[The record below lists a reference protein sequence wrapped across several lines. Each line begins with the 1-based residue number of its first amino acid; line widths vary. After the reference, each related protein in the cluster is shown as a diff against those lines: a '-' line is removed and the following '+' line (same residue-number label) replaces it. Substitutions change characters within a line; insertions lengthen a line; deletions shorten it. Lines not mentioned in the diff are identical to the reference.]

1 MEAES
6 FLMRIGTKFERLIR
20 LKSPGWNSEA
30 DTMSYSKFKT
40 IAQAKAAF
48 GLSVLESDRFLP
60 KTNPVQP
67 SATLQDYLH
76 ESLPLVATSGSE
88 KARSEG
94 IIYPVLIEVRRALN
108 REVAVFSGEEFNV
121 DESVGLNGVCDFL
134 LTRSR
139 QVLEIAAPAVVVVEA
154 KKTDLKLGLGQ
165 CIAEMVAAQQFN
177 QSQDEKIDAIYGVVS
192 NGNQWQYLK
201 LEEAKVSIDLSIYSL
216 PPVETI
222 LGDLVWMLQV

>member
-1 MEAES
+1 
-6 FLMRIGTKFERLIR
+6 
-20 LKSPGWNSEA
+20 
-30 DTMSYSKFKT
+30 MSYSKFKT
-40 IAQAKAAF
+40 IAQVKAAF
-48 GLSVLESDRFLP
+48 GLTVLEGDRFLP
-60 KTNPVQP
+60 QTNPVQP
-67 SATLQDYLH
+67 SLTLQDYLK

-94 IIYPVLIEVRRALN
+94 IIYPVLLEVRRALN
-108 REVAVFSGEEFNV
+108 REVSVFSGEEFNV

-139 QVLEIAAPAVVVVEA
+139 QVLEIAAPAVVIVEA

-177 QSQDEKIDAIYGVVS
+177 HAQSESVSVIYGVVS

-201 LEEAKVSIDLSIYSL
+201 LEQTQVCIDLSIYPL
-216 PPVETI
+216 PPVDGI
-222 LGDLVWMLQV
+222 LGDLVWMLRG